1 MLQPQILVVGVGNP
15 YRHDDGIGIEIIK
28 ILKTEN
34 NPNLVIL
41 DGGTDGLS
49 LFDQLFLYE
58 RAIIIDAVFMGEIS
72 GTVKLF
78 SPKEARSQINSDALS
93 THGFGLAELLK
104 LVEEFAIKTEIKIIG
119 VQPENTDFG
128 EGLSDVVKNK
138 IPHILSLIKG

>member
-34 NPNLVIL
+34 NPNLVVL
-41 DGGTDGLS
+41 DAGTDGLS

-78 SPKEARSQINSDALS
+78 SPKEVRSQINSDALS